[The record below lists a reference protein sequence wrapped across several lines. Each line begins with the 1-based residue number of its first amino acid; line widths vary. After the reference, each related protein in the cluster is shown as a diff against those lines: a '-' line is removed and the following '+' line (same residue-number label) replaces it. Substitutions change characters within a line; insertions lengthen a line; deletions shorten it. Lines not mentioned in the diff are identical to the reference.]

1 MPPIKPTDFRRT
13 SSAMSGDDENPEKV
27 AQYDVTPT
35 LLKRIHQ
42 LLALTFSSTI
52 ILLVA
57 VLLTFFLA
65 PDNNKA
71 ALVGD
76 GGLLMDTTEYGG
88 DLRGE
93 AYPPIETLPVMD
105 DEQLKRVKT
114 LQVTLPSED
123 GEGHVEIINVGGIEK
138 LNNTCAVAYATIS
151 GVSITICNGVAFMDA
166 NGKRTKIIQKEYP
179 VVLEEDDDISLAED
193 DYETPRSPEM
203 KGLLMAYIQALED
216 INITAPF
223 LVQVGNESDPV
234 SLIEDDE
241 EALLAD
247 GEDVEESG
255 TRRRL
260 YGSKYYTGGLHWDSE
275 SEGMGKVDKFQ
286 WARPGERAGINFPTD
301 QIERSL
307 IHGLRWG
314 KVKKLPAIH
323 ADASICIG
331 AVYEWQTAEV
341 VVQAADIAEDA
352 HRKYNRILPRDISQA
367 IRGDKYLAKAFFKL
381 MLNLKDR
388 HKKPCPHTKEFY
400 GPAIY
405 EVVEEVF
412 PHAGVTKEAM
422 CWLNYF
428 VDDTYD
434 KLMRFLV
441 NQAKKKCKKKWCTL
455 TAKDVV
461 NALLWGK
468 ILPDRMAKQAI
479 EECEEAVNKF
489 WKNSKGMHRP
499 SNAARKVR
507 IKKHGGKKG

>member
-1 MPPIKPTDFRRT
+1 
-13 SSAMSGDDENPEKV
+13 
-27 AQYDVTPT
+27 
-35 LLKRIHQ
+35 
-42 LLALTFSSTI
+42 
-52 ILLVA
+52 
-57 VLLTFFLA
+57 
-65 PDNNKA
+65 
-71 ALVGD
+71 
-76 GGLLMDTTEYGG
+76 
-88 DLRGE
+88 
-93 AYPPIETLPVMD
+93 
-105 DEQLKRVKT
+105 
-114 LQVTLPSED
+114 
-123 GEGHVEIINVGGIEK
+123 
-138 LNNTCAVAYATIS
+138 
-151 GVSITICNGVAFMDA
+151 
-166 NGKRTKIIQKEYP
+166 
-179 VVLEEDDDISLAED
+179 
-193 DYETPRSPEM
+193 M

-434 KLMRFLV
+434 QLMKFLV
-441 NQAKKKCKKKWCTL
+441 GKAKNCKKWCKITVPDIIWAVKKIFPGHWGNL
-455 TAKDVV
+455 AK
-461 NALLWGK
+461 
-468 ILPDRMAKQAI
+468 
-479 EECEEAVNKF
+479 EECEEAVDRF

-499 SNAARKVR
+499 SKVAKKIV